1 MYKKYLEMLKEND
14 FVVIP
19 KKITKTKGM
28 KINARKLLEKVITNS
43 ISPMELK
50 YLHKEDS
57 IVNDILREITSEY
70 NSDLTNEEKN
80 KLNKILFFRAKPKE
94 IKQPTRE
101 KWTKQIIEE
110 IKQMKK
116 LMENHIFLNKAKYIA
131 ADGTQKTQ
139 RGWIMAF
146 PDYKEDEK
154 SFFIIVTEDEVKYF
168 KEHGYFPLR
177 EANDNSKLGK
187 KWLYWA
193 YEYAWL
199 CSGEANGGC
208 QCPKFCYAKKMEYS
222 KPVIRHRIYKMMN
235 AWNNHTIE
243 EKIEF
248 FTNWIMKGNYGV
260 RFCDTGDVPN
270 QSTLN
275 EIFEIVKGVSKNL
288 KENNINT
295 DGRFYIYSTRADL
308 DWNDKPWELV
318 LNASNQA
325 LFEKVPD
332 ANWFRVVDSW
342 DDIPEEDRNPKT
354 LHICNCNCKACD
366 YCCVCR
372 NTVIWEVLG

>member
-1 MYKKYLEMLKEND
+1 MYEKYFEMLEEND

-19 KKITKTKGM
+19 EKITKTKPI
-28 KINARKLLEKVITNS
+28 KINARELLEKVITNS
-43 ISPMELK
+43 ISPIELK
-50 YLHKEDS
+50 YLHKKDS
-57 IVNDILREITSEY
+57 IVNDVLREITSEY

-80 KLNKILFFRAKPKE
+80 RLNKILFFRAKPKE

-101 KWTKQIIEE
+101 KWAKEIVEE

-154 SFFIIVTEDEVKYF
+154 SFFIIVKENEVKYF

-177 EANDNSKLGK
+177 EGNDNSKLGK

-208 QCPKFCYAKKMEYS
+208 QCPNFCYAKKMEYS

-235 AWNNHTIE
+235 AWKNHTIE

-275 EIFEIVKGVSKNL
+275 EIFEIVRGVSENL

-342 DDIPEEDRNPKT
+342 DDIPEEDRDPRI